1 MRDDS
6 TEPMIQRNTALQLP
20 GAARASQTI
29 QAQADIQDTMKT
41 LADQLL
47 VLFDE
52 LPSAGLIRQERRAMS
67 QHVQTYF
74 RIADGVWEAI
84 ATDQLYELAGN
95 RGYTI
100 AADTLEQ
107 KLIQIH
113 EACEQ
118 AKQNPK
124 TRGGWLWRRRV
135 KLYSQSL
142 LEWKRCLDS
151 GPGGGPTD
159 ATTCG
164 RVLYRA
170 HGRVGLA
177 GISGFDHLLILA
189 LPALGILASLLLA
202 FVYGAIGVVQGTQGN
217 ALVPTALSSLIAL
230 YILWFS
236 TAGPSPLPV
245 VVGYALARRQPA
257 IFTRLLRGISV
268 IDFKPGLLRR
278 ILRAL
283 LTILGTLLL
292 AGLIALLALS
302 IIFARTFFLD
312 THTGAMSSHGA
323 LASLLQNMPA
333 NSLSLDPTFAAILLP
348 ALCLVII
355 ALFFLPF
362 TLSVQARMTRA
373 LLAYPDRFPEARR
386 YALRPAM
393 ELLSFHTITLFF
405 IAVLAI
411 SFTNVGAAA
420 ILPALLPAVSWRFIV
435 YVAAIVL
442 PYLLLID
449 LPYRQGIARWRA
461 ARLRDLLMRR
471 NEIARRLSRATP
483 QPVDQ
488 NDMRVVQDYLTW
500 QYYRTLEGEVKETST
515 APFSIEGRALAL
527 ALTIL
532 TGILL
537 DQINQL
543 LHSLLQ

>member
-6 TEPMIQRNTALQLP
+6 TEPMIQRNTALQLS
-20 GAARASQTI
+20 GAARAAQTI
-29 QAQADIQDTMKT
+29 QAQANIQDTMKT

-52 LPSAGLIRQERRAMS
+52 LPSAGLIHQERRPMS

-74 RIADGVWEAI
+74 RIADGVWEAL

-95 RGYTI
+95 RGYTV
-100 AADTLEQ
+100 AVDTLEQ

-113 EACEQ
+113 EMCEQ
-118 AKQNPK
+118 MKQNPK
-124 TRGGWLWRRRV
+124 ARGGWLWRRRV

-151 GPGGGPTD
+151 GLAGGPTD

-177 GISGFDHLLILA
+177 GISGFDHLLIIA

-202 FVYGAIGVVQGTQGN
+202 FVYGAIGVVQGNQGN

-245 VVGYALARRQPA
+245 VVGYALSRRQPA

-268 IDFKPGLLRR
+268 IDFKPDLLRR

-283 LTILGTLLL
+283 LTLLGTLLL
-292 AGLIALLALS
+292 AGLIALMALS
-302 IIFARTFFLD
+302 IIFARAFFLD

-323 LASLLQNMPA
+323 LASLLQSTPA
-333 NSLSLDPTFAAILLP
+333 SSVSLDPTFTAILLP
-348 ALCLVII
+348 ALCLGII
-355 ALFFLPF
+355 VLFFLPF
-362 TLSVQARMTRA
+362 TLSVQARLTRA
-373 LLAYPDRFPEARR
+373 LLAYPEHSPEARR
-386 YALRPAM
+386 YALRPAL

-411 SFTNVGAAA
+411 SFTNVGAAS
-420 ILPALLPAVSWRFIV
+420 ILPASLPSVSGRFIV

-449 LPYRQGIARWRA
+449 LPYRRGIASWRA
-461 ARLRDLLMRR
+461 ARLHDLLLRR
-471 NEIARRLSRATP
+471 NEVARRLSRVTP

-488 NDMRVVQDYLTW
+488 NDLRVVQDYLTW
-500 QYYRTLEGEVKETST
+500 QYYRTLEGEVKATPT
-515 APFSIEGRALAL
+515 APFSLEGRALAL

-543 LHSLLQ
+543 LHGLM

>member
-20 GAARASQTI
+20 GAARAAQTI
-29 QAQADIQDTMKT
+29 QAQSDIQDTMKT

-52 LPSAGLIRQERRAMS
+52 LPSAGLIRQQRRAMK

-74 RIADGVWEAI
+74 RIADGVWEAL

-95 RGYTI
+95 RGYTV
-100 AADTLEQ
+100 AVDTLEQ

-113 EACEQ
+113 ETCEQ
-118 AKQNPK
+118 VKQNPK
-124 TRGGWLWRRRV
+124 ARGGWLWRRRV

-189 LPALGILASLLLA
+189 LPTLGILASLLLA
-202 FVYGAIGVVQGTQGN
+202 LVYGAIGVVQGIQGN
-217 ALVPTALSSLIAL
+217 ALVPTAIASLIAL

-236 TAGPSPLPV
+236 TAGPSPLPI
-245 VVGYALARRQPA
+245 VVGYALGRRQPA

-278 ILRAL
+278 FLRAL

-302 IIFARTFFLD
+302 IFFARAIVLD
-312 THTGAMSSHGA
+312 MNTGVMSSHGA
-323 LASLLQNMPA
+323 LATLLQSTPA
-333 NSLSLDPTFAAILLP
+333 SYVSLDPGITAILLP
-348 ALCLVII
+348 VLCLGII
-355 ALFFLPF
+355 AIFFLPF
-362 TLSVQARMTRA
+362 TLTVQARMTRA
-373 LLAYPDRFPEARR
+373 LLAYPSRSPEARR

-411 SFTNVGAAA
+411 SLTNFGAAS
-420 ILPALLPAVSWRFIV
+420 LLPASLPPVSGRFII
-435 YVAAIVL
+435 YVLAIGL

-449 LPYRQGIARWRA
+449 LPYRRGIARWRA
-461 ARLRDLLMRR
+461 TRLYDLLLRR
-471 NEIARRLSRATP
+471 NEIARRLSRITP

-500 QYYRTLEGEVKETST
+500 QYYRTLEGEAKETPT
-515 APFSIEGRALAL
+515 APFSIEGRILAL

-532 TGILL
+532 IGILL
-537 DQINQL
+537 DQINQVLHGL
-543 LHSLLQ
+543 L